1 MGIMLHVVPKYVVE
15 VYNSNL
21 VNFRHQP
28 EYQLYFQKLIEGK
41 IIIIDADIQNIVF
54 LIHYGCY

>member
-1 MGIMLHVVPKYVVE
+1 MLHVVPKYVVE

-21 VNFRHQP
+21 VNFRHHP

-41 IIIIDADIQNIVF
+41 KKK
-54 LIHYGCY
+54 

>member
-1 MGIMLHVVPKYVVE
+1 MLHVVPKYVVE

-21 VNFRHQP
+21 VNFRHHP

-41 IIIIDADIQNIVF
+41 KNIIDADIQNIVF
-54 LIHYGCY
+54 LLHYGCY